1 MELVLLLAIPLTG
14 ALLLAVV
21 GGRRRAPELNVVLSA
36 GTFVAAGALTARVIA
51 EGSLLRGRE
60 QFFIDPFNVFL
71 IALTAF
77 VGLTTA
83 LFSRPYMR
91 VEMDHGRITAGRL
104 RLYHSMYQLFMATM
118 LVALTTNN
126 MGLLWV
132 AMEAA
137 TLSTVLLVTLY
148 RTPASLEAGWKY
160 FILCGVGIAQ
170 ALFGTILLYFAAE
183 KVLGAEGVTALL
195 WTHLDAVKTQL
206 EPTVLELAFV
216 FLLVGYGTKV
226 GLAPLHNWLPDA
238 HAEGPTPISAV
249 LSGLLLNVA
258 IYAVVR
264 CKVLVEGSL
273 QSSFPSQMLMGF
285 GVVSVVI
292 AAFLLWRQRD
302 IKRLFAYSSIEHMGI
317 ITFAFGMG
325 GAVASFAALLHMTV
339 HSLTKSAIFF
349 VVGHAAQKAGSQ
361 LMDDIRGLITHQ
373 PDDRLGAYVRNARDP
388 RRAAVRR
395 IRQRVPDTDDRD
407 AGTAMGDAHPARL
420 AGRRVCSDFRPRT
433 ANGVRRDEC
442 SGACRTRPRC
452 SLCSR
457 TWRWCCC
464 SVSMCRRTL
473 PTGTVPRRGSSEGP
487 EMSSRRWW
495 DRAERLGGVL
505 PARRLTAT
513 DGPSWQQCA
522 ADVAA
527 AGDCLLALWS
537 VDDVSG
543 ADAACVPHSRSNRA
557 C

>member
-1 MELVLLLAIPLTG
+1 MEFLLLLCVPAGGAI
-14 ALLLAVV
+14 ALGVL
-21 GGRRRAPELNVVLSA
+21 GGRRRAPELNVAFSLA
-36 GTFVAAGALTARVIA
+36 TFIAACVLTARVVS
-51 EGSLLRGRE
+51 EGNLLLFRE
-60 QFFIDPFNVFL
+60 WFFIDPFNVFL
-71 IALTAF
+71 VALTAF

-91 VEMDHGRITAGRL
+91 IEMEHGRVTARRL
-104 RLYHSMYQLFMATM
+104 RLYHAMYQLFMLTM

-148 RTPASLEAGWKY
+148 RTAASLEAGWKY

-195 WTHLDAVKTQL
+195 WTHLNSVKGQL
-206 EPTVLELAFV
+206 EPAVLGLAFV

-273 QSSFPSQMLMGF
+273 QSSLPSQMLMGF
-285 GVVSVVI
+285 GLVSVVL

-325 GAVASFAALLHMTV
+325 GAVANFAALLHMTV

-349 VVGHAAQKAGSQ
+349 TVGHAAQKTGSQ
-361 LMDDIRGLITHQ
+361 LMDDIRGLVTISPTIGWGLM
-373 PDDRLGAYVRNARDP
+373 LGTLAILGLPPFGVFASEFL
-388 RRAAVRR
+388 
-395 IRQRVPDTDDRD
+395 ILT
-407 AGTAMGDAHPARL
+407 TAMK
-420 AGRRVCSDFRPRT
+420 
-433 ANGVRRDEC
+433 
-442 SGACRTRPRC
+442 
-452 SLCSR
+452 
-457 TWRWCCC
+457 
-464 SVSMCRRTL
+464 
-473 PTGTVPRRGSSEGP
+473 
-487 EMSSRRWW
+487 
-495 DRAERLGGVL
+495 
-505 PARRLTAT
+505 
-513 DGPSWQQCA
+513 QQPWA
-522 ADVAA
+522 APIL
-527 AGDCLLALWS
+527 LLALG
-537 VDDVSG
+537 VAFAAIFRRVQPMVFG
-543 ADAACVPHSRSNRA
+543 ETTAKRLPHPPALLPVFAHLAIVLALGVYVPPYLADWYRAAARLIGGP
-557 C
+557 